1 MLLTCGQRLMSDE
14 KKPSGLLSPPRRKKS
29 SSDEF
34 SSDSRSPK
42 KGKLEESYKT
52 SENERIARSFLE
64 TLHSTTPTEK
74 VEPGVQKF
82 SNSKKG
88 NEAEEAK
95 LPLKPDS
102 SGPVKSSKKNPS
114 SNAEMTA
121 DHDSQDPSQAPLI
134 KNLLAGAST
143 THVSDAFQGTH
154 GMPEQRHDARIMPL
168 PVMFALPPNNPVAN
182 FSLLKHQQSLAR
194 LAQGRPL
201 EGIFQSIPNL
211 HRNRVLQ
218 ATGLSRGL
226 RQVPRTDLTGLLGG
240 RQGLPIDAIPSS
252 VVLQDLLRHQN
263 NAANL
268 HSALNP
274 SINSQTQAQN
284 MNLALGLTQNR
295 PSTATSRMEQPVTA
309 AGGGG
314 GVSNPHAPLLNL
326 LDSATL
332 LRGAATA
339 PAGLLPMQRG
349 MSRSVVAGRNKLV
362 LPEGSSAES
371 SLHQLPNQGDPPSD
385 DRRHNRGRSI
395 MIYMNRDEL
404 CLSKFQCLVRKHIEL
419 FEATME
425 DVEAGARGRNNPI
438 VLGQVGIRCRYC
450 SFLPQQARTR
460 GAIYYPTKFDRVYQ
474 TAVNMAAIHLCKHC
488 SCIPQEAR
496 DELGNLKDQKSI
508 AGGGKDYWASGVRM
522 LGVFETGEGLRF
534 REGKP

>member
-1 MLLTCGQRLMSDE
+1 MSDE
-14 KKPSGLLSPPRRKKS
+14 KKPSGLLSPARKEKF

-34 SSDSRSPK
+34 SSDTRSPK

-52 SENERIARSFLE
+52 SENERIARSFLK
-64 TLHSTTPTEK
+64 TLHSTTATE
-74 VEPGVQKF
+74 EGHSTTATEEGRSGVQKF
-82 SNSKKG
+82 SNSKKS

-102 SGPVKSSKKNPS
+102 SGPVKSFEKPS
-114 SNAEMTA
+114 SNAEIMA
-121 DHDSQDPSQAPLI
+121 DHDSQNPLQAPLI
-134 KNLLAGAST
+134 KNLMAGASAT
-143 THVSDAFQGTH
+143 NGSDALQGTH
-154 GMPEQRHDARIMPL
+154 GMPEQRHETRIMSL
-168 PVMFALPPNNPVAN
+168 PVVGALPPNNPVEN

-201 EGIFQSIPNL
+201 EGILQSIDNL
-211 HRNRVLQ
+211 HRNRALQ
-218 ATGLSRGL
+218 ATDLPHGL
-226 RQVPRTDLTGLLGG
+226 RQLSRTDLTGLLGG
-240 RQGLPIDAIPSS
+240 RKGLPINAIPSS
-252 VVLQDLLRHQN
+252 VALEDLLRHQN

-268 HSALNP
+268 HSVLNP
-274 SINSQTQAQN
+274 SINSQIQAQN
-284 MNLALGLTQNR
+284 MSLALGLAPNR
-295 PSTATSRMEQPVTA
+295 PNTGSSRMEQPATA

-314 GVSNPHAPLLNL
+314 SVSNSHAPLLNL

-339 PAGLLPMQRG
+339 PAGLSPMQLG
-349 MSRSVVAGRNKLV
+349 MSRSVGAKLV
-362 LPEGSSAES
+362 LAEGSSAES
-371 SLHQLPNQGDPPSD
+371 SLYQFPSQGDPPSD
-385 DRRHNRGRSI
+385 DRWHNRGRSI
-395 MIYMNRDEL
+395 MIYMHRDEL
-404 CLSKFQCLVRKHIEL
+404 CLSKFQCLVRKQIEL

-496 DELGNLKDQKSI
+496 DELSNLKDQKSI

-534 REGKP
+534 CEGKP